1 MKKFNTKFMLIV
13 FSIITVCI
21 ILSGLYVIN
30 IKNRMAV
37 NFEDY
42 LNQYKVDISNYI
54 FNDNEEEYL
63 QLINEAE
70 IYITNKE
77 IKKFSEQKEKL
88 ENFKENLLSY
98 NKELIQSYT
107 NKLESMDISILD
119 DSDSIKNEI
128 KSISNLIDENK
139 FSDAKN
145 KCLELEKN
153 IIDKLKIKEEENKK
167 IVIEN
172 NFNNLNGYWISHIDD
187 TPINL
192 RIDLKNNTYTKLR
205 SVTASTSETID
216 SWEYN
221 DIDNE
226 YILTCSYKEL
236 NPFREI
242 GQQVEYKL
250 SYIDENHIKIGDIL
264 LYKVEFEQGIYHHL
278 YNTLINSKYNDFSLY
293 KDTLFFPKQYTI
305 NSEMINKTLSDDKI
319 EEILLN
325 NVYGQDRIEYCK
337 KVAEIFDI
345 DNFEVESMLR
355 YWEEELISNIRIYE
369 YNALTL
375 KLPDDYEESNGI
387 IGEAYYDDYCFSSG
401 FILPNGIVID
411 YKRADDNKL
420 EGLKSEILT
429 YYE

>member
-153 IIDKLKIKEEENKK
+153 ISDKLKIKEEENKK

-172 NFNNLNGYWISHIDD
+172 NFYNLNGYWISHIDD

-205 SVTASTSETID
+205 SVTASASETID

-226 YILTCSYKEL
+226 YILTCSFKES
-236 NPFREI
+236 NSFREI
-242 GQQVEYKL
+242 GQQVEYKV

-264 LYKVEFEQGIYHHL
+264 LYKVEFEQGIYHYL
-278 YNTLINSKYNDFSLY
+278 YNNLINSKYNDFSLY
-293 KDTLFFPKQYTI
+293 KNKLFLPEAYTI
-305 NSEMINKTLSDDKI
+305 DSVVANGILSEDKI
-319 EEILLN
+319 NEIVLN
-325 NVYGQDRIEYCK
+325 NVYGQDRIEYFN
-337 KVAEIFDI
+337 KV
-345 DNFEVESMLR
+345 S
-355 YWEEELISNIRIYE
+355 
-369 YNALTL
+369 
-375 KLPDDYEESNGI
+375 
-387 IGEAYYDDYCFSSG
+387 
-401 FILPNGIVID
+401 
-411 YKRADDNKL
+411 
-420 EGLKSEILT
+420 
-429 YYE
+429 

>member
-1 MKKFNTKFMLIV
+1 MKKISTKFILIV
-13 FSIITVCI
+13 SSIITICI
-21 ILSGLYVIN
+21 ICGGLYVIN
-30 IKNRMAV
+30 IKNSMVV

-42 LNQYKVDISNYI
+42 LSRYKVDINNYI

-63 QLINEAE
+63 ELINEAE
-70 IYITNKE
+70 IYITNNE
-77 IKKFSEQKEKL
+77 IKKFSKQKEKL

-98 NKELIQSYT
+98 NKELIQSYI
-107 NKLESMDISILD
+107 NKLEDMDISILD

-153 IIDKLKIKEEENKK
+153 ISDKLKIKEEENKR

-172 NFNNLNGYWISHIDD
+172 NFNSLNGYWISHIDD

-192 RIDLKNNTYTKLR
+192 RIDLKNNTYTILR
-205 SVTASTSETID
+205 FIDESTSETID

-221 DIDNE
+221 DINNE

-242 GQQVEYKL
+242 GQQVEYKV
-250 SYIDENHIKIGDIL
+250 SYIDENNIKIGDTL
-264 LYKVEFEQGIYHHL
+264 LYKVEFEQGVYHHL
-278 YNTLINSKYNDFSLY
+278 YTKLINSKYDDFSLY
-293 KDTLFFPKQYTI
+293 KDTPFFPKQYTI

-319 EEILLN
+319 EEIILN
-325 NVYGQDRIEYCK
+325 NVYGQDRLEYCK

-345 DNFEVESMLR
+345 DNFEVESMFG
-355 YWEEELISNIRIYE
+355 YWEEELISNIKMYQ
-369 YNALTL
+369 YDALIL
-375 KLPDDYEESNGI
+375 KLPANYEESDGI
-387 IGEAYYDDYCFSSG
+387 LGIAYYNDYCFSSG

-411 YKRADDNKL
+411 YKRNDDNEL

>member
-153 IIDKLKIKEEENKK
+153 ISDKLKIKEEENKK

-205 SVTASTSETID
+205 SVTASASETID

-226 YILTCSYKEL
+226 YILTCSFKES
-236 NPFREI
+236 NSFREI
-242 GQQVEYKL
+242 GQQVEYKV

-264 LYKVEFEQGIYHHL
+264 LYKVEFEQGIYHYL
-278 YNTLINSKYNDFSLY
+278 YNNLINSKYNDFSLY
-293 KDTLFFPKQYTI
+293 KNKLFLPEAYTI
-305 NSEMINKTLSDDKI
+305 DSVVANGILSEDKI
-319 EEILLN
+319 NEIVLN
-325 NVYGQDRIEYCK
+325 NVYGQDRIEYCN
-337 KVAEIFDI
+337 KVSEILGMDEFVPE
-345 DNFEVESMLR
+345 NMFR
-355 YWEEELISNIRIYE
+355 YSEEELISNIKMYQ
-369 YNALTL
+369 YDALAL
-375 KLPDDYEESNGI
+375 KLPADYKESDGI
-387 IGEAYYDDYCFSSG
+387 LGNEYYDDYCFSSG

-411 YKRADDNKL
+411 YKRYDDKKL

>member
-1 MKKFNTKFMLIV
+1 MIAIQLKWNKK
-13 FSIITVCI
+13 
-21 ILSGLYVIN
+21 Y
-30 IKNRMAV
+30 
-37 NFEDY
+37 
-42 LNQYKVDISNYI
+42 
-54 FNDNEEEYL
+54 
-63 QLINEAE
+63 
-70 IYITNKE
+70 
-77 IKKFSEQKEKL
+77 
-88 ENFKENLLSY
+88 
-98 NKELIQSYT
+98 
-107 NKLESMDISILD
+107 
-119 DSDSIKNEI
+119 
-128 KSISNLIDENK
+128 SNLIDENK

-153 IIDKLKIKEEENKK
+153 ISDKLKIKEEENKK

-205 SVTASTSETID
+205 SVTAPTSETID

>member
-1 MKKFNTKFMLIV
+1 MKKLNRKFMLIV
-13 FSIITVCI
+13 APIIFVCI
-21 ILSGLYVIN
+21 ILGGLYVTN
-30 IKNRMAV
+30 IQNNIVV
-37 NFEDY
+37 NFEGY
-42 LNQYKVDISNYI
+42 LSQYKVDMSNYI
-54 FNDNEEEYL
+54 FNGNEEEYL
-63 QLINEAE
+63 QLINETE
-70 IYITNKE
+70 IYITNNE
-77 IKKFSEQKEKL
+77 IKKLSKQKEKL
-88 ENFKENLLSY
+88 ENFKENLLNY
-98 NKELIQSYT
+98 NKELLQSYI

-153 IIDKLKIKEEENKK
+153 ISDKLKIREEENKK

-205 SVTASTSETID
+205 SIDESTSETID

-242 GQQVEYKL
+242 GQQVEYKV
-250 SYIDENHIKIGDIL
+250 SYIDENHIRIGDTL

-278 YNTLINSKYNDFSLY
+278 YTKLSNSKYDDFNLY
-293 KDTLFFPKQYTI
+293 AEVPFFPKQYTVD
-305 NSEMINKTLSDDKI
+305 SEAINKTLSDDKI
-319 EEILLN
+319 EEIILN
-325 NVYGQDRIEYCK
+325 SVYGQDRLEYCK
-337 KVAEIFDI
+337 RVAEIFDI
-345 DNFEVESMLR
+345 DNFEVESMFR
-355 YWEEELISNIRIYE
+355 YWEEELISNIKIYK
-369 YNALTL
+369 YDALIL
-375 KLPDDYEESNGI
+375 KLPTDYKDSDGI
-387 IGEAYYDDYCFSSG
+387 LGTAYYNDYCFSSG

-411 YKRADDNKL
+411 YKKNDSNKL